1 MTATI
6 FARATPPGRSGIAVI
21 RISGPDAFAAADA
34 LAPLPS
40 TPRRASLRN
49 LRDPA
54 TGALIDQGI
63 VIGFPGPESFSGED
77 MVEIHCH
84 GGPAVIAALLAGL
97 GRVPGLRPAEA
108 GEFTRRALENDRL
121 DLSQAE
127 GLADLLAAE
136 TEAQRRQALALMRGA
151 LSGRASGWR
160 ESLIRAL
167 ALIEASIDF
176 ADEDIPVSVLEEAA
190 GLCAAVLGEMECEL
204 AGAVAAERIREGFEV
219 ALVGRPNVGKSTL
232 LNALAGRSVAITAAT
247 AGTTRD
253 VVELRT
259 DLRGL
264 PVTFLDM
271 AGIRVA
277 CDPIEREG
285 VARALERLQGAD
297 LRLFLDDGSGAVDE
311 YATHYRKGDLCIQC
325 KADLRDGLTGLAV
338 SGLTGMGLD
347 GLMTAITEALSRRAA
362 TATVPSHA
370 RHRDAIERSAEAL
383 RAAECLLDQGEG
395 VEMAAGDIH
404 AAMRAIDFL
413 VGKADVESV
422 LDVVFRS
429 FCIGK

>member
-1 MTATI
+1 MTDTI
-6 FARATPPGRSGIAVI
+6 FARATPPGRSGIAII
-21 RISGPDAFAAADA
+21 RISGPGAFSAAEA
-34 LAPLPS
+34 LAALPP
-40 TPRRASLRN
+40 TPRRASLKN
-49 LRDPA
+49 LREPA

-63 VIGFPGPESFSGED
+63 VITFPKPASFSGED
-77 MVEIHCH
+77 MVEIQCH
-84 GGPAVIAALLAGL
+84 GGPAVIAALLASL

-136 TEAQRRQALALMRGA
+136 TEAQRRQALTLMRGA
-151 LSGRASGWR
+151 LSGRAAGWR
-160 ESLIRAL
+160 ESLVRAL

-176 ADEDIPVSVLEEAA
+176 ADEDIPASVLEEAA
-190 GLCAAVLGEMECEL
+190 GLCAAVREEMQREL
-204 AGAVAAERIREGFEV
+204 AGAVVAERIREGFEV

-232 LNALAGRSVAITAAT
+232 LNAIAGRSVAITAAT

-259 DLRGL
+259 DLHGL

-277 CDPIEREG
+277 CDPVEREG
-285 VARALERLQGAD
+285 VARALERLRDAD
-297 LRLFLDDGSGAVDE
+297 LRLFLDDGSGFVDE
-311 YATHYRKGDLCIQC
+311 YETHYLKGDLGVQC
-325 KADLRDGLTGLAV
+325 KADLRGGLTGLAV
-338 SGLTGMGLD
+338 SGVTGAGLD
-347 GLMTAITEALSRRAA
+347 ELINAITESLSRRAA
-362 TATVPSHA
+362 TATAPSHA
-370 RHRDAIERSAEAL
+370 RQKDAISRSADAL
-383 RAAECLLDQGEG
+383 RAGEG
-395 VEMAAGDIH
+395 WLGDPQCVELAAGDIH

-413 VGKADVESV
+413 VGKADVESI
-422 LDVVFRS
+422 LDVVFSS